1 MGIDR
6 EFRFLNAAWNSLN
19 GWNNIENSANRWKDK
34 PSKMVDFVKIS
45 TLKYLIPTLLIT
57 AWWIWLKKHIW
68 EEHIYDESAAPLI
81 LEDNHTDF
89 KIDQLKLK
97 TNNQLFN
104 TTTENSEDNF
114 WWVLYDEGYDQ
125 NYISS
130 ISLDEELD
138 YAPWTHIFQTTK
150 EDLYWSMYKKLSM
163 EDYQEL
169 FKWLRNLRQWSLGN
183 CYFIVAI
190 KNLAR
195 SKYFDTL
202 MMTSVERDGDNSFNL
217 YMPLWEPWWV
227 KISITTEDLE
237 ATTIWWPLWYKILE
251 IWFAK
256 YLLFKKWIIPDT
268 SIIISDELM
277 KKMEVWSAWETMM
290 SLLWPKSFVNKC
302 IRNETSNRTKILNWL
317 KNYNPKDLSAISI
330 TTKFKEWKS
339 DKNSYDVWWEKV
351 YYGHAYA
358 LCCIEKDWD
367 TIKNVILENPW
378 NNENKKWWCR
388 IRLSIDDFFDSFS
401 LINIWH
407 KTSNFLNL
415 GTFSDEVKVVDSR
428 DRRKS

>member
-1 MGIDR
+1 
-6 EFRFLNAAWNSLN
+6 
-19 GWNNIENSANRWKDK
+19 
-34 PSKMVDFVKIS
+34 
-45 TLKYLIPTLLIT
+45 
-57 AWWIWLKKHIW
+57 
-68 EEHIYDESAAPLI
+68 
-81 LEDNHTDF
+81 
-89 KIDQLKLK
+89 
-97 TNNQLFN
+97 
-104 TTTENSEDNF
+104 
-114 WWVLYDEGYDQ
+114 
-125 NYISS
+125 
-130 ISLDEELD
+130 
-138 YAPWTHIFQTTK
+138 
-150 EDLYWSMYKKLSM
+150 
-163 EDYQEL
+163 
-169 FKWLRNLRQWSLGN
+169 
-183 CYFIVAI
+183 
-190 KNLAR
+190 
-195 SKYFDTL
+195 
-202 MMTSVERDGDNSFNL
+202 MTSVERDGDDSFNL

-227 KISITTEDLE
+227 KISITPEDLE

-358 LCCIEKDWD
+358 LCGIEKDWD